1 MSYIPPFTVSAH
13 AISLIAD
20 IAAQIE
26 RYAIRLE
33 QEDGLRLRK
42 ANRIKTIHSS
52 LAIEGNTLSEDEVRD
67 IIDGKNVVAPIK
79 QIQEVKNAIAT
90 YELYPKL
97 NPFSVKDLLKAHGV
111 MMQALIDD
119 AGRFRRSGVG
129 VFSERGLVHMAPP
142 ADRVPFLIDD
152 LFSWLKTSKDH
163 LLIRS
168 CVFHYEFE
176 FIHPFIDGNG
186 RTGRLWQSLILGKLH
201 PLFEHLP
208 VENMVYANQ
217 QAYYD
222 AINESTRLA
231 DSGPFIDFMLGEI
244 MSALKEHQGEP
255 NNKVRNKVPN
265 NIPNNLS
272 NIDKEFGIKFGERFG
287 IKYGIKFGIN
297 DKQLLLI
304 LDGNP
309 SSTAA
314 EVAEQIGIS
323 LRGAE
328 KMMKKFKDLGIIY
341 RQGSRKNGL
350 WVINK

>member
-1 MSYIPPFTVSAH
+1 MYIPPFTVSAE
-13 AISLIAD
+13 AINLIAE
-20 IAAQIE
+20 ISGQIE

-90 YELYPKL
+90 YELYPSL

-111 MMQALIDD
+111 MMQALVDD
-119 AGRFRRSGVG
+119 AGKFRRSGVG
-129 VFSERGLVHMAPP
+129 VFSEHGLVHMAPP
-142 ADRVPFLIDD
+142 ADRVPMLMDD
-152 LFSWLKTSKDH
+152 LFGWLKESKDH

-222 AINESTRLA
+222 AITASTNA
-231 DSGPFIDFMLGEI
+231 GQSGPFIDFMLNEI
-244 MSALKEHQGEP
+244 FKTLKAHQGEP
-255 NNKVRNKVPN
+255 LPDIVPSEVPNKIPNKVPN
-265 NIPNNLS
+265 KLRNKYPELS
-272 NIDKEFGIKFGERFG
+272 DAAWDVYALIKGNTSITSKELG
-287 IKYGIKFGIN
+287 
-297 DKQLLLI
+297 
-304 LDGNP
+304 
-309 SSTAA
+309 AA
-314 EVAEQIGIS
+314 LGIS
-323 LRGAE
+323 DRMVRKHISLLREANLIVR
-328 KMMKKFKDLGIIY
+328 M
-341 RQGSRKNGL
+341 GS
-350 WVINK
+350 NKTGYWKVNTVK

>member
-1 MSYIPPFTVSAH
+1 MYIPPFTVSSE
-13 AISLIAD
+13 AINLIAE
-20 IAAQIE
+20 ISGMIE

-52 LAIEGNTLSEDEVRD
+52 LAIEGNTLTEGEVRD

-90 YELYPKL
+90 YELYPTL

-111 MMQALIDD
+111 MMQALVDD
-119 AGRFRRSGVG
+119 AGRFRRGGVG
-129 VFSERGLVHMAPP
+129 VFGEQGLVHLAPP
-142 ADRVPFLIDD
+142 ADRVPMLMND
-152 LFSWLKTSKDH
+152 LFDWLKTSKDH

-201 PLFEHLP
+201 PMFEHLP

-222 AINESTRLA
+222 AITASTKA
-231 DSGPFIDFMLGEI
+231 AQSGPFIDFMLGEI
-244 MSALKEHQGEP
+244 YKTLKEHQGEE
-255 NNKVRNKVPN
+255 
-265 NIPNNLS
+265 LS
-272 NIDKEFGIKFGERFG
+272 MTEVEPIDKEFGLKFGEEFG

-297 DKQLLLI
+297 DKQLLL
-304 LDGNP
+304 LLNSNP
-309 SSTAA
+309 SLTASEAA
-314 EVAEQIGIS
+314 ERIGMSQRGVEKLMKRLKDIGIVS
-323 LRGAE
+323 
-328 KMMKKFKDLGIIY
+328 

-350 WVINK
+350 WIINK

>member
-1 MSYIPPFTVSAH
+1 MYIPPFTVSAE
-13 AISLIAD
+13 AINLIAE
-20 IAAQIE
+20 ISGQIE

-52 LAIEGNTLSEDEVRD
+52 LAIEGNTLTEDEVRD

-90 YELYPKL
+90 YELYPSL

-111 MMQALIDD
+111 MMQALVDD
-119 AGRFRRSGVG
+119 AGKFRRSGVG
-129 VFSERGLVHMAPP
+129 VFSEHGLVHMAPP
-142 ADRVPFLIDD
+142 ADRVPMLMDD
-152 LFSWLKTSKDH
+152 LFGWLKESKDH

-222 AINESTRLA
+222 AITASTNVGQ
-231 DSGPFIDFMLGEI
+231 SGPFIDFMLNEI
-244 MSALKEHQGEP
+244 FKTLKQHQGESLP
-255 NNKVRNKVPN
+255 
-265 NIPNNLS
+265 LASDS
-272 NIDKEFGIKFGERFG
+272 NPIDIKF
-287 IKYGIKFGIN
+287 GIKFGIN
-297 DKQLLLI
+297 DKRLLL
-304 LDGNP
+304 LLNSNP
-309 SSTAA
+309 SATAA
-314 EVAEQIGIS
+314 EAAEQIGMS
-323 LRGAE
+323 LRGTE
-328 KMMKKFKDLGIIY
+328 KLMKRLKDAGVLS
-341 RQGSRKNGL
+341 REGSRKNGT